1 MTMGCSFIK
10 REAVMQVIA
19 ALQAAA
25 DPSTVQAPNILPGT
39 PQLMLNTD
47 LYGAY
52 ASQEN
57 VSAANGP

>member
-1 MTMGCSFIK
+1 
-10 REAVMQVIA
+10 MQVIA